1 MPDITWMIAAY
12 MVGSLSVF
20 LVRIA
25 ELKSLRDRCSLM
37 EEENT
42 QFKHLLTE
50 LGGKVESEALL
61 LAIKGMT
68 ALVDDM
74 RSHVTENKE
83 DK

>member
-1 MPDITWMIAAY
+1 MPDIAWMVAAY
-12 MVGSLSVF
+12 IFGSLSVI
-20 LVRIA
+20 LVRVA
-25 ELKSLRDRCSLM
+25 ELKSLRDRCAFL